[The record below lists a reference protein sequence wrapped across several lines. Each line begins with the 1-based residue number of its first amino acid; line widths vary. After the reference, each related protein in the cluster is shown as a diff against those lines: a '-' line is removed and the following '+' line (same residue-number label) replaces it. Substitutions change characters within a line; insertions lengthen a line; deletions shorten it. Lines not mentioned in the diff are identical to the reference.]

1 VPYPSVKGSRK
12 AKLFLL
18 VDDHSRLLVHGVWCS
33 EENLRAGQS
42 VLRAALLRRGV
53 PDQIYLD
60 NGAAYSGAELA
71 RTCAVLGI
79 RLIHSKPYSPQG
91 RGKQERLNRVIRER
105 FLLEAEVAGIDS
117 LEQLNDRFLA
127 WSEEYLNCRIH
138 RETGETPIARFLAG
152 GPVRTVE
159 PALLTEAFRWS
170 ALRRVTRTA
179 MVSLLGNQYQVDPA
193 LVGRRVELRYD
204 PEDLF
209 HPLGPARRPVRRR
222 CRAPRDPA
230 PHPPGRAAG
239 HQASASPHRRRLP
252 GHGAHRPPA
261 EDHRLHLLPQAQPR
275 GGQPMIAAPPL
286 APWVAHFGF
295 YADLRIMPTSA
306 LKTGPREYLG
316 APKRSA

>member
-1 VPYPSVKGSRK
+1 MPYPSVKGSRK

-204 PEDLF
+204 PEDLSTLSVLLEGRSAGVAVPQVLQRHT
-209 HPLGPARRPVRRR
+209 HPAVP
-222 CRAPRDPA
+222 
-230 PHPPGRAAG
+230 
-239 HQASASPHRRRLP
+239 QAT
-252 GHGAHRPPA
+252 RPPA
-261 EDHRLHLLPQAQPR
+261 APTGVDFLGMVLTAHRQ
-275 GGQPMIAAPPL
+275 
-286 APWVAHFGF
+286 
-295 YADLRIMPTSA
+295 
-306 LKTGPREYLG
+306 KTTGSISYRKLNQEEVNP
-316 APKRSA
+316 